1 MQRRSKNATVTTR
14 VRMMMQLTELMAFVE
29 LKKLAVVM
37 VLLDLVLKFQVVEM
51 KKRVE
56 MKQPL

>member
-1 MQRRSKNATVTTR
+1 
-14 VRMMMQLTELMAFVE
+14 MAFVE